1 MDVEEIISKILN
13 KFLKKKFPYLVQGF
27 FKLRDIPI
35 ENLNAELEI
44 FQEDLKNYGLGVLLW
59 LDGRYPSVVLM
70 YSMLGFNFNNMNLR
84 SNMRLVVNEY
94 YKFLADVRGENQLE
108 LFNNEMD
115 TSKEMIFANEVQPKD
130 LSSKD
135 VYVNYLRER
144 YTKNIQA
151 LAPQIK
157 AYSEILTSEIK
168 EFENFDMK
176 NLIKVLFFIL
186 KIKRI
191 KKRSMPTLN
200 EITADVY
207 EMTEEAKRIYNEN
220 LSIAYNMLTLI
231 SSIDSFNID
240 FAKFVARL
248 FKIKSKGNGNVK
260 YEPFIQINP
269 KQYDPKTRKK
279 LKNFLDL
286 TMKSEYPKLSAY
298 IRSMFNYNKYRILE
312 AHKNPKVRK
321 VCDGK
326 AYFMRT
332 GKADLVMDLNEI
344 MRETKTYEYFI
355 DSLHLF

>member
-13 KFLKKKFPYLVQGF
+13 KFLKKKFPYIVQGF

-35 ENLNAELEI
+35 ETLNAELEI

-59 LDGRYPSVVLM
+59 LDGRYPSVVLI
-70 YSMLGFNFNNMNLR
+70 YHMLGIGFNNINLR
-84 SNMRLVVNEY
+84 SNMRLVVDEY
-94 YKFLADVRGENQLE
+94 YKFLADVREKKLE
-108 LFNNEMD
+108 LFNKEMA
-115 TSKEMIFANEVQPKD
+115 TSKEMIFANELQPKD
-130 LSSKD
+130 LPSKD
-135 VYVNYLRER
+135 LYIKYLRER
-144 YTKNIQA
+144 YTKNMQA
-151 LAPQIK
+151 LVPQIK
-157 AYSEILTSEIK
+157 AYSDILTLEIK
-168 EFENFDMK
+168 QFENFDMK

-191 KKRSMPTLN
+191 KKKSMPTLN
-200 EITADVY
+200 EITADVK
-207 EMTEEAKRIYNEN
+207 EMAEEAKRVYNDN
-220 LSIAYNMLTLI
+220 LSIAYQMLTLI
-231 SSIDSFNID
+231 SSVDSFNID

-260 YEPFIQINP
+260 NEPFIQINP
-269 KQYDPKTRKK
+269 KQYDFDIRKK
-279 LKNFLDL
+279 LKNFLDH
-286 TMKSEYPKLSAY
+286 TMKSEYPKLSTY